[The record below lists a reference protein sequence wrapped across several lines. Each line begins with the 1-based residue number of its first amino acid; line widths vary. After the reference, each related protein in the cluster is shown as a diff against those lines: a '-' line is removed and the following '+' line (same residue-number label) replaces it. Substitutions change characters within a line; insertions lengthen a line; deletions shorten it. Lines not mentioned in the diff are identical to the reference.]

1 MKLSDA
7 VLKIPHSNKSD
18 TRNEVSYRM
27 AWARTYLKKCNIVEN
42 SSRGI
47 WSLRK
52 TTEYKFPLD
61 PAQIVREVRNI
72 QLNTKVDVLDKKEK
86 NLEILDDEELEPW
99 RNEIKQTLLELDPS
113 AFERLTQ
120 RILREAGFIQVEV
133 TGRSG
138 DGGIDGKGILRLNHL
153 VSFHMIFQCKRY
165 SKSVTSTEIRNFR
178 GSMQGRAEKG
188 LFVTTGYFTRD
199 AQREAS
205 RDGAPPIDLVDGEQ
219 LVEMLKNFEL
229 GVVPITKI
237 VYQVN
242 KKWFEEV

>member
-1 MKLSDA
+1 M
-7 VLKIPHSNKSD
+7 
-18 TRNEVSYRM
+18 
-27 AWARTYLKKCNIVEN
+27 
-42 SSRGI
+42 
-47 WSLRK
+47 RK